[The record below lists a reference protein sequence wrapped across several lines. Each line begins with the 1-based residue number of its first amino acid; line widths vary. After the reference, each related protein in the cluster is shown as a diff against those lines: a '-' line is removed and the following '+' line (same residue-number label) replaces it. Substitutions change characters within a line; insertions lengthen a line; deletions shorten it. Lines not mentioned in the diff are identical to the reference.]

1 MEVHR
6 EGKVYFQSFH
16 ETDEGAVPDTDV
28 QILGDAA
35 PDDTG
40 TIITYIPSSEVY
52 ANAKIDIK
60 NLKKTLTVLSYF
72 TKGFKI
78 ILVVD
83 GERTEFYSEN
93 GLTDGLDKSLRA
105 HNKPLSFYKEYD
117 DCKVEFALQWDK
129 KPASVKAYANNLY
142 VRDGG
147 AFMTGFKTSLTKAFN
162 SIANTNFTGEQIRKY
177 LDGFVSVKVQNVQ
190 FSNQAKTSL
199 ANPEARTA
207 TSNAITEALKQFATL
222 NPDDF
227 KTIVEI
233 LKKEEKAEKA
243 AERAR
248 NSVLNAV
255 RDATTAIKKKSVVAE
270 KLADCRYHDE
280 RSSLYITEGDAAA
293 GSVKRARNSDFVAV
307 MPIRGKIINA
317 LKNPIDEVLANE
329 EVKAINM
336 AMGCG
341 LLDKINTSKLRY
353 GKIFYAAD
361 GDADGYSIVCLLLAL
376 FYRLWPDLIREG
388 RVYWAQFPLYEV
400 TVGNKVHFAY
410 DAEELKKFPN
420 GKVSRNKGLGEM
432 DPDEFERAAFS
443 DEARA
448 IQFTM
453 EDAEEANNIMN
464 ILLGKENEARTEYI
478 FKNVDFKVVEGE

>member
-1 MEVHR
+1 
-6 EGKVYFQSFH
+6 
-16 ETDEGAVPDTDV
+16 
-28 QILGDAA
+28 
-35 PDDTG
+35 
-40 TIITYIPSSEVY
+40 
-52 ANAKIDIK
+52 
-60 NLKKTLTVLSYF
+60 
-72 TKGFKI
+72 
-78 ILVVD
+78 
-83 GERTEFYSEN
+83 
-93 GLTDGLDKSLRA
+93 
-105 HNKPLSFYKEYD
+105 
-117 DCKVEFALQWDK
+117 
-129 KPASVKAYANNLY
+129 
-142 VRDGG
+142 
-147 AFMTGFKTSLTKAFN
+147 MTGFKTSLTKAFN

-453 EDAEEANNIMN
+453 EDAEEANNIMD